1 MAAFLPSRAASEGRQ
16 TCPPPFLILTPLHLA
31 LQSFLPIHRHF
42 KSRSKRA
49 ISDGSCYQLYT
60 TRINRRKTGNSFITP
75 QKWGVVIRVKMRN
88 LSARQQTAV
97 TNLRFHWQRYKT
109 ETKTTQAEASKALG
123 WSHSV
128 LGQYINGHVACGPTA
143 IFKIAELIGVT
154 PYDIDPELRGEFT
167 PPAEDLHDLR
177 TALSKMTR
185 QEKARVIMTVA
196 RKLGRE
202 DLLQITNDLL
212 ALAIDRA

>member
-1 MAAFLPSRAASEGRQ
+1 
-16 TCPPPFLILTPLHLA
+16 
-31 LQSFLPIHRHF
+31 
-42 KSRSKRA
+42 
-49 ISDGSCYQLYT
+49 
-60 TRINRRKTGNSFITP
+60 
-75 QKWGVVIRVKMRN
+75 MRN
-88 LSARQQTAV
+88 LTERQQNTV
-97 TNLRFHWQRYKT
+97 KNLRFHWQRYKT
-109 ETKTTQAEASKALG
+109 ETKTTQAEASKELG

-128 LGQYINGHVACGPTA
+128 LGQYVNGHVACGPTA

-202 DLLQITNDLL
+202 DLLQVTNVLL

>member
-1 MAAFLPSRAASEGRQ
+1 
-16 TCPPPFLILTPLHLA
+16 
-31 LQSFLPIHRHF
+31 
-42 KSRSKRA
+42 
-49 ISDGSCYQLYT
+49 
-60 TRINRRKTGNSFITP
+60 
-75 QKWGVVIRVKMRN
+75 MRN
-88 LSARQQTAV
+88 LSARQKTV
-97 TNLRFHWQRYKT
+97 VSNLRFHWQRFKS

-143 IFKIAELIGVT
+143 IFKIAELIGTT
-154 PYDIDPELRGEFT
+154 PYDIDPDLRGEFT

-202 DLLQITNDLL
+202 DLLQTANDLL